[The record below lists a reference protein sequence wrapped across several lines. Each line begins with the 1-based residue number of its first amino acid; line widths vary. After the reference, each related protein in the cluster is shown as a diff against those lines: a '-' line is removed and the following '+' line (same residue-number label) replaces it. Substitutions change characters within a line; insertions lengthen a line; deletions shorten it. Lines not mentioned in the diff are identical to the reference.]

1 MTEKSEANP
10 KVPKFKVN
18 DKVIITKYNNVFSKG
33 YPESWSRIIFTI
45 DSVLNTNPWTYKSKE
60 LNGEKRIGNIYK
72 KELLWIKL

>member
-1 MTEKSEANP
+1 MTEKSETNP

-33 YPESWSRIIFTI
+33 YTESWSRIIFII
-45 DSVLNTNPWTYKSKE
+45 DSVLNTNPWTYTSKD

>member
-33 YPESWSRIIFTI
+33 YPESWSRVIFII
-45 DSVLNTNPWTYKSKE
+45 DSVLNTNPWTYKSKD
-60 LNGEKRIGNIYK
+60 LNGQKRIGNIYK